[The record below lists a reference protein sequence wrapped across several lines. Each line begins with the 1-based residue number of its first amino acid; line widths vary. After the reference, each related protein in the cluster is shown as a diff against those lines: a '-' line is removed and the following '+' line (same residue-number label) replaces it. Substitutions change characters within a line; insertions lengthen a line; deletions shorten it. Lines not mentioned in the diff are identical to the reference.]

1 MKIKKLQLL
10 FLAVCFTG
18 SFSAVAQMNN
28 GKLQLSKGQKIQV
41 DNTLNSVSSMEMMGQ
56 AMEMNSDAFMLH
68 QVEVKDKKDTSYTLA
83 STLTK
88 MTTSGNVMGQA
99 FSFDSDKQKDRDS
112 SDMGKMLKGQLN
124 VAKEIELNNQ
134 GQLINLKKTDAP
146 EETSENPM
154 MGMMKSMTGGGD
166 FTNTAIE
173 VFQAIPSGAKQGDT
187 WSDSVIADGIKT
199 YRTYT
204 VKDIS
209 NNIAAIT
216 LTGNQTTNKKLEQMG
231 AEINLSIEAKLTGE
245 SKVDVKTGMVQ
256 QKTFIIDGAGT
267 ADAMGQSIPLTM
279 KVTSTTTVQH
289 L

>member
-1 MKIKKLQLL
+1 MKSKKLQNLL
-10 FLAVCFTG
+10 LTVALLTA
-18 SFSAVAQMNN
+18 FSAAAQTNN

-41 DNTLNSVSSMEMMGQ
+41 DNTLNSVSTMEMMGQ

-68 QVEVKDKKDTSYTLA
+68 QVEIKDKKDTSYTLA
-83 STLTK
+83 CTLTK
-88 MTTSGNVMGQA
+88 MTTSGNVMGQS
-99 FSFDSDKQKDRDS
+99 FTFDSDKQKDRDS
-112 SDMGKMLKGQLN
+112 SDLGKMLKGQLN

-134 GQLINLKKTDAP
+134 GQLINQKKTDAP

-187 WSDSVIADGIKT
+187 WSDSVIADGVKT

-204 VKDIS
+204 VKEIS
-209 NNIAAIT
+209 NNVAAIT
-216 LTGNQTTNKKLEQMG
+216 VAGNQTTNKKLEQMG
-231 AEINLSIEAKLTGE
+231 AEINLMIEAKLSGE
-245 SKVDVKTGMVQ
+245 SKVDIKTGMVQ

-279 KVTSTTTVQH
+279 KVTSVTTVKN